1 MMCPIY
7 LGPMSLLHRHL
18 LLSMVYETYIKY
30 MYNIKFKHILGII
43 SMFLGLKLEKSLL
56 TSSIRCI
63 VQLTIMVRIFIYFG
77 IEHKKENPKQET
89 KILGENS

>member
-1 MMCPIY
+1 
-7 LGPMSLLHRHL
+7 
-18 LLSMVYETYIKY
+18 

-77 IEHKKENPKQET
+77 IEHKKENFKQET

>member
-1 MMCPIY
+1 M
-7 LGPMSLLHRHL
+7 H
-18 LLSMVYETYIKY
+18 
-30 MYNIKFKHILGII
+30 NIELEYILGII
-43 SMFLGLKLEKSLL
+43 SMLLGLKLEKSLL

-77 IEHKKENPKQET
+77 NEHKENLKQKT